1 MRFTDLDT
9 STITDATVLLDIDG
23 TLVEDAG
30 HELSPEAAALLGKLS
45 THNEVYL
52 ASNGPTERTKKLAER
67 FGTKFLPQ
75 LSKPR
80 VHASLRALSR
90 KPRTVVIGDKFL
102 TDGLMALQIG
112 AEFILVES
120 MRHVEDA
127 RHIRASYSLDWFAVK
142 TFSLVS
148 LMRPHHWVKNLLV
161 FAPVFFA
168 GGLFNPALL
177 TASVVAFIAFSL
189 VASSVYV
196 LNDLA
201 DVEQDRTHPRKKRRP
216 IASGRVS
223 RTEGGVLSV
232 ALLLCAASVVSLVPA
247 LTGVLLVYLATNI
260 LYTLYLKH
268 IAVLDIIL
276 VASFYL
282 MRVVAGGEATALPLS
297 PWIILCAFF
306 VALFVI
312 IGKRRAE
319 FDRASRRK
327 VLEQY
332 TRASLDLMLAA
343 SAGLALISYGLYT
356 VIGHPTEYLIY
367 STVFVAVALFRVM
380 NRIYSDPDRAESP
393 ERLLFT
399 DLVIL
404 GSFVCWL
411 AFIFITFYQA

>member
-9 STITDATVLLDIDG
+9 STITDATVLLDVDG

-30 HELSPEAAALLGKLS
+30 HELSPEAIEVLGKLS
-45 THNEVYL
+45 AHNELYL
-52 ASNGPTERTKKLAER
+52 ASNGPTERTKKLAEQ

-80 VHASLRALSR
+80 VHTSLRALSR

-102 TDGLMALQIG
+102 TDGLLALRIG

-120 MRHVEDA
+120 MKHVEDA
-127 RHIRASYSLDWFAVK
+127 RHIRASYTLDWFVVK
-142 TFSLVS
+142 TFSLLA

-177 TASVVAFIAFSL
+177 TASILAFAAFSL

-201 DVEQDRTHPRKKRRP
+201 DVEQDRAHPKKRHRP
-216 IASGRVS
+216 IASGRVT
-223 RTEGGVLSV
+223 RTEAWILSV
-232 ALLLCAASVVSLVPA
+232 FLLLCASYIVSLVPA
-247 LTGVLLVYLATNI
+247 LTSVLLVYLVTNI

-268 IAVLDIIL
+268 VAVLDIIL

-319 FDRASRRK
+319 FDRVSRRK

-332 TRASLDLMLAA
+332 SKASLDLMLAA

-380 NRIYSDPDRAESP
+380 NRIYLDPENAESP
-393 ERLLFT
+393 EQLLFK
-399 DLVIL
+399 DPVIL
-404 GSFVCWL
+404 FSFLLWTT
-411 AFIFITFYQA
+411 FIFGAFYLG